1 MLVFRNGTISYVNA
15 TEVLR
20 DVTAGTYDGTC
31 GCTISTLTEN
41 KKGRYG
47 NEGKYQESQYS
58 VDEGKYQECQYSV
71 LVNYSEVDLDTFNP
85 SIVKLVHN
93 RKGELGNFTVQRIE
107 YYDITRTIEI
117 WV

>member
-41 KKGRYG
+41 KKGMYG
-47 NEGKYQESQYS
+47 N
-58 VDEGKYQECQYSV
+58 EGKYQECQYSV
-71 LVNYSEVDLDTFNP
+71 LINYSEVDLDTFNP

-93 RKGELGNFTVQRIE
+93 MKGELGNFTVQRIE

>member
-41 KKGRYG
+41 KKGRYA

-58 VDEGKYQECQYSV
+58 V
-71 LVNYSEVDLDTFNP
+71 LINYSEVDLDTFNP

>member
-47 NEGKYQESQYS
+47 NEGKYQE
-58 VDEGKYQECQYSV
+58 CQYSV
-71 LVNYSEVDLDTFNP
+71 LMNYSEVDLDTFNP

-93 RKGELGNFTVQRIE
+93 RKGELGNSTVQRIE